1 LAVAWPGNGPLPYS
15 VFTYVMLT
23 HPALTALRLFLAR
36 EDGDTMSQIVWSV
49 GFILLVGV
57 IAVVVGPE
65 LGADWREFVGRP
77 TK

>member
-1 LAVAWPGNGPLPYS
+1 
-15 VFTYVMLT
+15 MLT
-23 HPALTALRLFLAR
+23 HPGMTALRTFLSR

-77 TK
+77 TR

>member
-1 LAVAWPGNGPLPYS
+1 
-15 VFTYVMLT
+15 MLT
-23 HPALTALRLFLAR
+23 HPAVTALRTFLSR

>member
-1 LAVAWPGNGPLPYS
+1 VRVRNGRLS
-15 VFTYVMLT
+15 RIVFTYVMLK
-23 HPALTALRLFLAR
+23 HPAITALRTFLSR

-57 IAVVVGPE
+57 IAIVVGPE